1 MKNEKHQFD
10 NVDKFSLNLLGREED
25 MRIVLREVARAQKT
39 VEFAALLVTV
49 DRTKLGQPQGQV
61 AIRMQFAFIYAD
73 MVRATQWFKDIYLTT
88 RSIFFCTESPFSK
101 GGCRAAII
109 RIRPVTTLVC
119 LRKGFDHRR
128 EHALAIF
135 VPVPAR
141 LVQVDP
147 ANMGRY
153 DRQVAALELFLTQK
167 AFEGIT
173 QYGPFGL
180 PERQPGSNLG

>member
-1 MKNEKHQFD
+1 MQLAFI
-10 NVDKFSLNLLGREED
+10 NVD
-25 MRIVLREVARAQKT
+25 V
-39 VEFAALLVTV
+39 
-49 DRTKLGQPQGQV
+49 
-61 AIRMQFAFIYAD
+61 
-73 MVRATQWFKDIYLTT
+73 VRAVHWFKDIHLTT
-88 RSIFFCTESPFSK
+88 RSIIFCTDSPFSK

-109 RIRPVTTLVC
+109 RIRPAITLV
-119 LRKGFDHRR
+119 RIRVGFDHRR

-173 QYGPFGL
+173 QYRAFGL